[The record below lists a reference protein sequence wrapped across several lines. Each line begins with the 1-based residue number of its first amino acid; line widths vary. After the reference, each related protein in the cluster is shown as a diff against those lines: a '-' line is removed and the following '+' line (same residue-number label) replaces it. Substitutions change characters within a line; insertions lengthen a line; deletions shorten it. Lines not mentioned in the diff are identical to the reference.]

1 MAENSVWKKAARV
14 ALHDLGGLSLLR
26 WKNRRKFGVL
36 MFHSFSPSNTA
47 NLDVVCG
54 YIARTFEPM
63 DLHKIVIAIRIGS
76 RLPDNVIAVT
86 IDDGYRSFLEHG
98 FPVLQK
104 HRLPTTLY
112 AVSRFADGRIWL
124 WFDQVEFAIRQ
135 TTKTF
140 LRFTLNG
147 TVMEMHLGSDQEK
160 TSACNSLIERLK
172 EVPNDCCLR
181 FVATIGTLCGVDV
194 PGKPPDYCAPMNWD
208 DLRAIAADGV
218 EVGCHTGSHPILSR
232 VTDPLELR
240 REILESK
247 RLIEEN
253 LARPVRHF
261 CYPNGRDVD
270 IGEPAK
276 RLVAEAG
283 YDSATTTTWGLNSGV
298 QSALSLHRLPFD
310 DALDFRYAIELLAGL
325 HLQRG
330 WF

>member
-1 MAENSVWKKAARV
+1 MAANSVLKKAARM

-26 WKNRRKFGVL
+26 WKNRTKFGVL
-36 MFHSFSPSNTA
+36 MFHSFSPSNTT
-47 NLDVVCG
+47 NLDAVCG
-54 YIARTFEPM
+54 HIARTFEPM
-63 DLHKIVIAIRIGS
+63 QLDKIVMAIRARS

-86 IDDGYRSFLEHG
+86 IDDGYQSFLEHG

-104 HRLPTTLY
+104 HRLPATLY

-135 TTKTF
+135 TRKTF

-147 TVMEMHLGSDQEK
+147 TTMEMHLGSAQQK

-181 FVATIGTLCGVDV
+181 FVRSIGSLCEVDI
-194 PGKPPDYCAPMNWD
+194 PGKPPDHCAPMNWD
-208 DLRAIAADGV
+208 DLRAVAAAGV

-240 REILESK
+240 QEILESK
-247 RLIEEN
+247 KLIEEN
-253 LARPVRHF
+253 LGRPVRHF
-261 CYPNGRDVD
+261 CYPNGREVD
-270 IGEPAK
+270 IGESAK

-283 YDSATTTTWGLNSGV
+283 YDSAATTTWGLNSGA
-298 QSALSLHRLPFD
+298 QDTLSLHRLPFD
-310 DALDFRYAIELLAGL
+310 DTLDFQYAVELLAGL
-325 HLQRG
+325 HLQKG
-330 WF
+330 LF